1 MTAAIMI
8 TLNKDPRNEVRESF
22 HSTTDKS
29 LNGKSWVRALNKA
42 LHGKA
47 PPQGLNSNPL

>member
-8 TLNKDPRNEVRESF
+8 TLNKHPGNEVGESF

-29 LNGKSWVRALNKA
+29 LKGKSWVRALNQA
-42 LHGKA
+42 LHRKA
-47 PPQGLNSNPL
+47 PPQGPNSNPL